1 MGRQRVRIRFC
12 KSGRLRY
19 IGHQDLVVV
28 LERLFRRAAV
38 PLAMSQGFHPKPK
51 ISSPSALALGIAG
64 EDEVVDIE
72 IREDAVVETS
82 KLLDLLNRH
91 SVDGL
96 VFLQAETLDTESKK
110 ARLYSSL
117 FVMVVPEDVRSK
129 LSDGIRDLLAK
140 ETVMIEKPNGKTV
153 DVRAGI
159 VSLEL
164 SEPDGILSVELLANK
179 SAQSGPEVGI
189 KELLTAVG
197 LENSLFR
204 TVFPIRKKVRLV

>member
-1 MGRQRVRIRFC
+1 
-12 KSGRLRY
+12 
-19 IGHQDLVVV
+19 VV

-82 KLLDLLNRH
+82 ELLDLLNRH

-96 VFLQAETLDTESKK
+96 AFLRAETLDTESTK

-117 FVMVVPEDVRSK
+117 FVMAVPEDVRSK

-140 ETVMIEKPNGKTV
+140 ETVMIEKPNGKMV

-159 VSLEL
+159 ASLEL
-164 SEPDGILSVELLANK
+164 SEPDGVLSVELLANK

-204 TVFPIRKKVRLV
+204 TVFPIRKKVRLM